1 MDYINLGAALGIIS
15 IILIGYKK
23 DTIKSK
29 TLYLINDIY
38 EIYKKQTSSP
48 DAITNVQIIKS
59 NTSSI
64 DITKTYI
71 SIPYN
76 IELDTQDL
84 LKISYSYKG
93 NNYTIFLNKHNST
106 HFPIYTFSELEDTS
120 PSDGRFTSAIITTK
134 EGDFVYDFT
143 DTLKTYAG
151 PKIDFYKEKS
161 IPFNIEY
168 IEELQKYFNKPYIL
182 KLTNIMA
189 DEEIL
194 DLENYK
200 SINI

>member
-1 MDYINLGAALGIIS
+1 MDYINLGTALGIIS
-15 IILIGYKK
+15 VILIGYKK
-23 DTIKSK
+23 DVIKSK

-38 EIYKKQTSSP
+38 EIYKKHTTTS

-59 NTSSI
+59 DTSSI

-71 SIPYN
+71 SVPYN
-76 IELDTQDL
+76 IELDTQDI
-84 LKISYSYKG
+84 LKITYSYKG
-93 NNYTIFLNKHNST
+93 NNYIIFLNKHNSM
-106 HFPIYTFSELEDTS
+106 HFPLYTFSELEDAS

-134 EGDFVYDFT
+134 EGEFISDFT
-143 DTLKTYAG
+143 DTLKMYAG
-151 PKIDFYKEKS
+151 PKNDFYKEKS

-168 IEELQKYFNKPYIL
+168 IEELQKYFNKPYIV